1 MKPIDDDSMKRL
13 RRVID
18 TPDMEGTRYRP
29 VRRIGEGGMGTVYLA
44 DDTGLHRMVA
54 IKVLSLSIED
64 AQMAERLLAEAQVV
78 ARLEHPGIV
87 PIHDAGR
94 LPDGRVYY
102 AMKYIQ
108 GATLA
113 QFVSTGP
120 PLSEKLR
127 VYLRVCEAV
136 AFAHSR
142 GVIHRDLK
150 PANIMVGGFGE
161 VLVMDWGVARQTAQS
176 DAAARDTEV
185 QGYLVGTP
193 AYMAPEQGGS
203 GPGRVDARSDVYS
216 LGAVLYFLL
225 AGDDPEARGG
235 DDESPRR
242 RNRSVSRR
250 LGAICRKAM
259 SRDRECRYGSVDDLA
274 ADIRRWLDREPVT
287 AYRENIFERSG
298 RWISRNQL
306 IVVIVAVY
314 VIVRI
319 LIYIF
324 YPR

>member
-1 MKPIDDDSMKRL
+1 MKPLDDDSMKRL

-29 VRRIGEGGMGTVYLA
+29 LRRIGEGGMGTVYLA

-54 IKVLSLSIED
+54 VKVLSLSIDDE
-64 AQMAERLLAEAQVV
+64 QMAERLLAEAQVV

-102 AMKYIQ
+102 AMKYVQ
-108 GATLA
+108 GATLE
-113 QFVSTGP
+113 QFVATGP

-127 VYLRVCEAV
+127 VFLRVCEAV
-136 AFAHSR
+136 AFAHSKD
-142 GVIHRDLK
+142 VIHRDLK
-150 PANIMVGGFGE
+150 PANIMAGGFGE
-161 VLVMDWGVARQTAQS
+161 VLVMDWGVARQTARP
-176 DAAARDTEV
+176 DAASPDAGV

-193 AYMAPEQGGS
+193 AYMAPEQAGTGS
-203 GPGRVDARSDVYS
+203 GGVDVRSDVFS

-225 AGDDPEARGG
+225 VGSDPGPADGEV
-235 DDESPRR
+235 SPRR
-242 RNRSVSRR
+242 RNRSVSRP
-250 LGAICRKAM
+250 LDAICRKAM
-259 SRDRECRYGSVDDLA
+259 SRDRESRYGSVDDLA

-319 LIYIF
+319 IIYFFI
-324 YPR
+324 PR